1 MFDQQSSGKML
12 LLNNKFTKIVIS
24 LILAGGVGCFLF
36 LILLPP
42 SQASNLSA
50 SLIVYPEGGSK
61 VLGNIPE
68 FDSGVTMASGCSEGP
83 VKLFAHNRDQQH
95 PRVAY
100 NPIENSYLVVWEDNR
115 TGNFDIYGVIM
126 PEGCPY
132 PASAGIIPIF
142 EDSSTGS
149 GQKNVDQTL
158 PDVVYNPDQNKYFVI
173 WHDAETGVW
182 GRRIS
187 SKGQLEGNPVKY
199 FSHLPGGVYTNSI
212 VTYDAREDAQYLLVS
227 QKVDTR
233 DGQSTIRLRRIQASD
248 LKDLFS
254 GDLSPAANRQQ
265 LGGVARNSLAGTNL
279 TVWAELDPDET
290 DFEVYAQGFDGEG
303 ARIGQEIPI
312 SIAPYDQVSPAI
324 AFNQQCDAYLI
335 VWEDARNSDESSG
348 SDIFRQ
354 SVPGI
359 PTLPLP
365 LQLPIRRTLTQTERN
380 PDITARLTQ
389 MEYLVAWQAQN
400 AGEAYSN
407 IYAQRVDCA
416 GMPLSGQ
423 NLVQVSNMNQEQL
436 SPVVAYLAREE
447 KYLIVWSGKTSDTG
461 FDIFADLLDTN
472 LIDIIPPRVI
482 DSTPEHGETDIPV
495 SLPTITI
502 RFSEAMSTATV
513 SISTTPA
520 IAISGPP
527 SWGEDE
533 QSVTFKVGSRLGF
546 SQNYTVEVTGEDR
559 AGNDIEVKPG
569 ENPWSFT
576 TTTRPSF
583 ASFLPIIMQCYPF
596 IGLKN
601 GDFESDLS
609 YWIEK
614 EVNGHLVDLICS
626 NDGYGYADFGNNTCV
641 VRLGNPALGS
651 GDPKKKDIPNGH
663 ATISQQITIPCSGS
677 PVLKFDYYYCS
688 YDIVEWRKGEL
699 RDSLEISL
707 DSVVI
712 SRMGFP
718 STYPTPPPNQL
729 RCEIGSRAI
738 PLSGYSGQGVDLAF
752 TIWNREPGQIDQGN
766 GYRKTWAYID
776 NIRIE

>member
-158 PDVVYNPDQNKYFVI
+158 PDVVYNPDQNKYFVT

-199 FSHLPGGVYTNSI
+199 FSHLPGGVYTNSV

-227 QKVDTR
+227 QKVGTLD
-233 DGQSTIRLRRIQASD
+233 DQSTIRLRRIQAAD
-248 LKDLFS
+248 LKGLPS
-254 GDLSPAANRQQ
+254 QDLSPAANRQQ
-265 LGGVARNSLAGTNL
+265 LGGVAHNSLAGTNL

-290 DFEVYAQGFDGEG
+290 DFEVYAQGFDREG

-312 SIAPYDQVSPAI
+312 SIAPYDQASPAT

-335 VWEDARNSDESSG
+335 VWEDARNSDASSG

-365 LQLPIRRTLTQTERN
+365 LQLPIRTTPTQTERN
-380 PDITARLTQ
+380 PDITAHLTQ
-389 MEYLVAWQAQN
+389 TEYLVAWQAQN

-416 GMPLSGQ
+416 GMPLPGQ
-423 NLVQVSNMNQEQL
+423 NLVHVSNMNQDQL

-447 KYLIVWSGKTSDTG
+447 KYLIVWSGKTSDTD

-472 LIDIIPPRVI
+472 LVDIIPPRVI
-482 DSTPEHGETDIPV
+482 DSTPEHGETDVPV

-513 SISTTPA
+513 SLSTTPT
-520 IAISGPP
+520 ITISYPP

-533 QSVTFKVGSRLGF
+533 QSVTFKIGSTLR
-546 SQNYTVEVTGEDR
+546 SCQKYTITVTGEDK
-559 AGNDIEVKPG
+559 AGNEIEVKPG

-576 TTTRPSF
+576 TQGPCPI
-583 ASFLPIIMQCYPF
+583 FLPIIGQCFPF
-596 IGLKN
+596 IDLEN
-601 GDFESDLS
+601 GDFESGLS
-609 YWIEK
+609 PWVKE
-614 EVNGHLVDLICS
+614 EVNGHRVELICS
-626 NDGYGYADFGNNTCV
+626 DDGYGYAAFNNNTCV
-641 VRLGNPALGS
+641 VRLGSPALGS
-651 GDPKKKDIPNGH
+651 GNPNRPDIPNGH
-663 ATISQQITIPCSGS
+663 AAISQQVSIPCSGS
-677 PVLKFDYYYCS
+677 PVLKFDYYFCS
-688 YDIVEWRKGEL
+688 YDITAWGGKL
-699 RDSLEISL
+699 RDSLEVSL
-707 DSVVI
+707 GSAVI
-712 SRMGFP
+712 ERIGF
-718 STYPTPPPNQL
+718 SDTEPPPDYL
-729 RCEIGSRAI
+729 RCKPPSSVTI
-738 PLSGYSGQGVDLAF
+738 PLSSYSGHVVDLAF
-752 TIWNREPGQIDQGN
+752 IVWNREPGQIDQGY